1 MNKRDVTFDL
11 MKGLGILLMMVCHMP
26 DIPKGVHQFVY
37 SFHMPLFFI
46 ISGYFTK
53 KRDRIDENYVSDLLK
68 KLVLPFII
76 VQFAL
81 VLWGGVMSIAKHD
94 MNFLYRY
101 FCEFVWTSALPWHTN
116 YGDIYTG
123 AVWFLLAMFW
133 AKLFF
138 SYLLSKSK
146 HYFLIC
152 FIISTIVNVTCIYCR
167 QILYLP
173 TFIIQG
179 AGAVQLLAVG
189 YWFKQNELP
198 GWTVFVGAIAW
209 LLAMVFG
216 GIDLYGCY
224 YKLYPVS
231 IFGAIGG
238 VYVLYLLSRNV
249 VNMLKNICP
258 PPVVKIC

>member
-1 MNKRDVTFDL
+1 MVFVGNV
-11 MKGLGILLMMVCHMP
+11 LG
-26 DIPKGVHQFVY
+26 
-37 SFHMPLFFI
+37 
-46 ISGYFTK
+46 
-53 KRDRIDENYVSDLLK
+53 E
-68 KLVLPFII
+68 I
-76 VQFAL
+76 V
-81 VLWGGVMSIAKHD
+81 
-94 MNFLYRY
+94 
-101 FCEFVWTSALPWHTN
+101 
-116 YGDIYTG
+116 
-123 AVWFLLAMFW
+123 
-133 AKLFF
+133 F

-231 IFGAIGG
+231 ISGAIGG

-258 PPVVKIC
+258 HLPFHMLLKFVKWCGENSLVILCVHHFERWSCMSWTIMAHLPFGFEGWIMSVFRILLTLVLSYLFVLSKCKIEQMRKDRQMS